1 MRRSA
6 LLLALAVP
14 LASAPAVAQI
24 VIPKAPAPAAS
35 SLPTKVGGLGPR
47 SFEPLEKNFDYT
59 LKNIGGNDPMEL
71 LGGTRGVYL
80 EGYGVVFTTE
90 VSLAYTTS
98 INPFHQQI
106 TPEESA
112 NVHKVKVAHLP
123 LLKKAMQQMM
133 LALATGLDS
142 LPSDQQIVLAV
153 RVLYMPWENT
163 TGLPGQILMRADRRT
178 LLSNVGS
185 ESGIRTEEQ

>member
-6 LLLALAVP
+6 LLFALAVP
-14 LASAPAVAQI
+14 LACAPAVAQI
-24 VIPKAPAPAAS
+24 VIPNGPAPAAS